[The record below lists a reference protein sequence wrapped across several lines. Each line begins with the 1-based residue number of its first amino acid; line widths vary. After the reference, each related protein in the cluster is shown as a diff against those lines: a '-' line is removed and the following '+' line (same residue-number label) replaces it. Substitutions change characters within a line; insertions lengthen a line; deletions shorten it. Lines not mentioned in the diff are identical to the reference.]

1 MSRLKLALKLI
12 CIFVASVVALHMFA
26 FVASAFFG
34 NDLALCMLVGANLL
48 IAILTVC
55 ATPFILIWLFI
66 VMTIGAGVECT

>member
-1 MSRLKLALKLI
+1 
-12 CIFVASVVALHMFA
+12 MFA

-55 ATPFILIWLFI
+55 ATPFIL
-66 VMTIGAGVECT
+66 